1 MTDSDL
7 NPGADTA
14 QGPSHEPPSGSLPE
28 GSTDGGEQITPESLL
43 RTVERLQGLGLEHL
57 IPVGE
62 DKTPKGLGLWRNGEV
77 DYATVPMSRDEW
89 RRRLDC
95 DPVRGIAVIGNPQ
108 TGVVTLDVELTG
120 MGEPLIQEALSHLP
134 ETCQR
139 TSASGGRHAYLLVEG
154 DYPDHPHQLA
164 QHPPPEGGSHPILL
178 AEVRLF
184 PNYAVIVGPD
194 RPALANDFKPY
205 RISRAEYDEVIA
217 LIRQSGTYFPAAPP
231 RRAYCGTGQGGG
243 TGSIITDAVKE
254 GALSPLAVLPDGWT
268 IVGHD
273 AEGRI
278 YVLRPGSKSN
288 TSGNV
293 KDGVVTIHSTSVD
306 WAPTP
311 PEGKSAAPMSSA
323 DCLARSR
330 HGGDYHAAM
339 CHVEAM
345 AAALCEQG
353 TVPDGPWAEETNVL
367 VEVHRQRQS
376 KTKTKGVQ
384 RVQEGM
390 TTDETETGAGSQE
403 EDERSGDRR
412 VILTKA
418 SDIQPRPTTWTWESR
433 IASGTLSLLAGPED
447 TGKSTLAYTL
457 CAQITQGM
465 LPGAYEG
472 TPRSV
477 LIAATEDSWSRTIVP
492 RLTAAGAD
500 LDLVFRVEVKT
511 SLDTSGTL
519 TLPQDVSAL
528 EKHVVETEAVLLL
541 LDPIMSRVGGTLDTH
556 KDQETRQALEPIA
569 ALADRTGVSILGI
582 IHFNKSRSNDVLNR
596 VMASKAFTAVARSV
610 SVVIRDPNDDTG
622 KTRVFGTVK
631 NNLGRGD
638 LPLLPFTIGEHT
650 VISDEG
656 EHVTTSQLTWAQPTT
671 GTIDDLMRQANDT
684 GAKSKVAAAAEW
696 LSSYLDS
703 RGGRSSRKDIIKA
716 GGIQG
721 YSEDHLKRAFKR
733 LQLTYKQGGF
743 PASTWWMTPSEA
755 AKWDAEHAPPQPP
768 PATADG

>member
-7 NPGADTA
+7 NPGADSA
-14 QGPSHEPPSGSLPE
+14 QGASHEPPSGSLPE

-89 RRRLDC
+89 RRRLDR

-108 TGVVTLDVELTG
+108 TGVVTLDVELRG
-120 MGEPLIQEALSHLP
+120 MGEPLIQEALSRLP

-184 PNYAVIVGPD
+184 PNYAVIVGPG
-194 RPALANDFKPY
+194 RPPLADYFAPH
-205 RISRAEYDEVIA
+205 RISRPEYDEIIA
-217 LIRQSGTYFPAAPP
+217 LIGQSGTYFPTTPP
-231 RRAYCGTGQGGG
+231 RRPYKGTGRGGG
-243 TGSIITDAVKE
+243 TGDIITEAVRD
-254 GALSPLAVLPDGWT
+254 GALSPLAVLPDGWEVT
-268 IVGHD
+268 GHD

-278 YVLRPGSKSN
+278 YVLRPGSKSD

-323 DCLARSR
+323 ECFARSR
-330 HGGDYHAAM
+330 HAGDYRAAM
-339 CHVEAM
+339 FHVEAM
-345 AAALCEQG
+345 AATLVDQG
-353 TVPDGPWAEETNVL
+353 AFPDGPWGEATDVL

-376 KTKTKGVQ
+376 RTKSRG
-384 RVQEGM
+384 VQEGM
-390 TTDETETGAGSQE
+390 TTDEAETGARPQE
-403 EDERSGDRR
+403 EVEHSGDRR
-412 VILTKA
+412 VVLTQA
-418 SDIQPRPTTWTWESR
+418 SGIKPQPTTWTWEGR
-433 IASGTLSLLAGPED
+433 IASGTLALVAGPEG

-457 CAQITQGM
+457 CAGITRGT
-465 LPGAYEG
+465 LPGAHEG
-472 TPRSV
+472 TPRAV
-477 LIAATEDSWSRTIVP
+477 LIACTEDSWSRTIVP
-492 RLTAAGAD
+492 RLMAAGAD
-500 LDLVFRVEVKT
+500 LDRVWRIDVVT

-519 TLPQDVSAL
+519 SLPRDVPEL
-528 EKHVVETEAVLLL
+528 EKHVADTGAALLL
-541 LDPIMSRVGGTLDTH
+541 FDPIISRVDGGLDTH
-556 KDQETRQALEPIA
+556 RDQETRQALEPIA
-569 ALADRTGVSILGI
+569 MLADRTGTSVVGV
-582 IHFNKSRSNDVLNR
+582 IHFNKSRSTNVLDK

-610 SVVIRDPNDDTG
+610 SVVVRDPNDDTG
-622 KTRVFGTVK
+622 RTRVFGTVK

-638 LPLLPFTIGEHT
+638 LPLLPFTIEEHT
-650 VISDEG
+650 LISNEG
-656 EHVTTSQLTWAQPTT
+656 DHVTTSQLIWAQPTT
-671 GTIDDLMRQANDT
+671 GTIDDLMRQTNDT
-684 GAKSKVAAAAEW
+684 GAKTKVAAAAEW

-703 RGGRSSRKDIIKA
+703 RGGRSPSKDIIKA
-716 GGIQG
+716 GGDQG
-721 YSEDHLKRAFKR
+721 YSRDLLKRAFTR
-733 LQLTYKQGGF
+733 LQLVHKRDGY
-743 PASTWWMTPSEA
+743 PASTWWMTPGEA
-755 AKWDAEHAPPQPP
+755 ARWDAERATAKPP
-768 PATADG
+768 PATAGG